1 MEPERGSARESRMM
15 HGVLEMCV
23 LALLEQESQHAYG
36 LVQSL
41 RDVGFENASYGSIY
55 PLVTRLRKQGVL
67 EQRLEPSE
75 SGPARNVLVIND
87 AGRAALDVWVEQ
99 WNQTT
104 TTAAAV
110 LATRN
115 ERTVGARAH

>member
-1 MEPERGSARESRMM
+1 MM

-23 LALLEQESQHAYG
+23 LALLDQEAQHAYG

-55 PLVTRLRKQGVL
+55 PLVTRLRKQGL
-67 EQRLEPSE
+67 LDQRLEASE
-75 SGPARNVLVIND
+75 SGPARNVLVLNAD
-87 AGRAALDVWVEQ
+87 GREALDVWVEQ

-104 TTAAAV
+104 QTASAV
-110 LATRN
+110 LASRN
-115 ERTVGARAH
+115 ERTAGTRAN